1 MMERKPNKFK
11 LSLNMNTLL
20 VKAAKYFKS
29 TTPSW
34 IILNIDIFICAFSLI
49 LAFLLRFNF
58 TWQGIYTERFST
70 ILLLVLAIKTVY
82 FFIGRTFAMIVRHT
96 GLRDLTKL
104 ILVVFAGSATVAIV
118 DLFYMYVTG
127 NVLIPRAIIIIDF
140 FITAY
145 LMTAARLIIKFIFL
159 EFRNNNKLKSNV
171 IILGTEELAIATK
184 RALDLDTDIRYRII
198 AFLDDKKQN
207 HRKNIE
213 GVNIYPVYKLEE
225 LLEKNVIN
233 ALILAKD
240 YLSPAK
246 KSQIVEK
253 CLNYKLKVLTA
264 PRAKSWMNG
273 DFSTRQLK
281 QINIED
287 LLERDPIS
295 LDSTNIE
302 KQLSGKV
309 ILVTGAAGSI
319 GSEIVRQIANYSP
332 KKIILLDQAETPLYN
347 LELEISEKLQFHK
360 FEPIVGDIT
369 NQVRMS
375 AIFDQFD
382 IDIVYHAAAYK
393 HVPMMESNPSEAI
406 NNNVIGTKV
415 LADLSVKYNVQKFI
429 MISTDK
435 AVNPTNIMGASKRI
449 AEMYTQ
455 SLGFISSTSFIT
467 TRFGNVLGSNGS
479 AIPLFKKQIEQGGPV
494 TVTHPEI
501 TRFFMT
507 IPEACQL
514 VLEASAMGK
523 GGEIFIFDM
532 GKSIKVVDI
541 AKNMIRL
548 SGLEVGKDI
557 QIKYVGL
564 RPGEKLYEELL
575 CSKENN
581 LPTYHPK
588 IMIAKIIHTDYESIT
603 GYLAQFEKLIKTQSN
618 IEIVKLMK
626 HIIPEYKSQNSVYEV
641 LDPVSTP
648 KPGGKI
654 SVN

>member
-1 MMERKPNKFK
+1 MLNYNSNSFIVKSIKF
-11 LSLNMNTLL
+11 
-20 VKAAKYFKS
+20 FKT

-34 IILNIDIFICAFSLI
+34 IIFNIDLFTCILSLI

-58 TWQGIYTERFST
+58 AVPSDFTENFSI
-70 ILLLVLAIKTVY
+70 ILISVLFIRALFSFFGKTY
-82 FFIGRTFAMIVRHT
+82 SMIVRHT

-104 ILVVFAGSATVAIV
+104 ILVVLAGSIAISIL
-118 DLFYMYVTG
+118 DYIYYYFTG
-127 NVLIPRAIIIIDF
+127 KVVIPRAVVIIDF

-145 LMTAARLIIKFIFL
+145 LMTAIRLIIKFIFL
-159 EFRNNNKLKSNV
+159 EFRNNTKVRSNV
-171 IILGTEELAIATK
+171 IILGTDEFAIATK
-184 RALDLDTDIRYRII
+184 RALDLDTEIKYRVV
-198 AFLDDKKQN
+198 AFLDEKKQN
-207 HRKNIE
+207 HKKNIE

-225 LLEKNVIN
+225 LLEKNEVDSFI
-233 ALILAKD
+233 IAKD

-253 CLNYKLKVLTA
+253 CLNYKIKVLTA
-264 PRAKSWMNG
+264 PTIRSWING
-273 DFSTRQLK
+273 DFTAKQLK

-287 LLERDPIS
+287 LLERDPIC
-295 LDSTNIE
+295 LDSSNIR
-302 KQLSGKV
+302 KQLENKT

-319 GSEIVRQIANYSP
+319 GSEIARQISNYLP

-347 LELEISEKLQFHK
+347 LELELAEKLHFNN
-360 FEPIVGDIT
+360 FEPVVGDIT

-375 AIFDQFD
+375 KIFERYP

-406 NNNVIGTKV
+406 HNNAIGTKI
-415 LADLSVKYNVQKFI
+415 LSDLSVKYNVEKFI
-429 MISTDK
+429 MVSTDK
-435 AVNPTNIMGASKRI
+435 AVNPTNIMGATKRI

-455 SLGFISSTSFIT
+455 SLDHITHTSFIT

-501 TRFFMT
+501 TRYFMT

-514 VLEASAMGK
+514 VLEASVMGK

-532 GKSIKVVDI
+532 GKSIKVVDL

-557 QIKYVGL
+557 QIKYIGL

-575 CSKENN
+575 SAKENN

-588 IMIAKIIHTDYESIT
+588 IMIAKIAQNDFNVVSEQF
-603 GYLAQFEKLIKTQSN
+603 GQFERLIKNQN
-618 IEIVKLMK
+618 NLEIVKLMK
-626 HIIPEYKSQNSVYEV
+626 KIIPEYKSQNSVYEV
-641 LDPVSTP
+641 LDSGNTT
-648 KPGGKI
+648 K
-654 SVN
+654 VNSKLSIN